1 MEQRLSCITL
11 GVADL
16 ARSRRFYVDG
26 LGWTPAFEMDDIAF
40 FQIPGL
46 VFGLYTGL
54 PEDAGI
60 AGKPQPSPGTISLS
74 HNVHA
79 PAHVD
84 TTIEA
89 ALKAGGRLV
98 RAARDT
104 EWGGRSGYFA
114 DPDGHLWEV
123 AWNPFWPI
131 QADGSTRFAM
141 P

>member
-11 GVADL
+11 GVADM
-16 ARSRRFYVDG
+16 ARARAFYVEG
-26 LGWTPAFEMDDIAF
+26 RGGSPAFEMDDGAG

-46 VFGLYTGL
+46 VGGRYADL
-54 PEDAGI
+54 PKDAGLE
-60 AGKPQPSPGTISLS
+60 GRPTPSLGTLSIS
-74 HNVHA
+74 HNVPTA
-79 PAHVD
+79 PEVD
-84 TTIEA
+84 AMIEA
-89 ALKAGGRLV
+89 AVKVGAKLV
-98 RAARDT
+98 RPARDT

>member
-11 GVADL
+11 GVADM
-16 ARSRRFYVDG
+16 ARARAFYVDG
-26 LGWTPAFEMDDIAF
+26 LGWSPAFEMDDVAF

-46 VFGLYTGL
+46 VFGLYADL
-54 PEDAGI
+54 PKDAGLE
-60 AGKPQPSPGTISLS
+60 GRPTPSLGTISLS
-74 HNVHA
+74 HNVPTA
-79 PAHVD
+79 PEVD
-84 TTIEA
+84 AVIEA
-89 ALKAGGRLV
+89 AVKVGAKLV
-98 RAARDT
+98 RPARDT

-131 QADGSTRFAM
+131 QADGSTKFAM